1 MLCRKLLALVV
12 SILFLQCSTALA
24 QKGTIKGFV
33 YDKETGEPSIFTSV
47 YLYKTTLGVT
57 TDVNGFFAI
66 TQIPPGDYILIATFL
81 GYDTVKMPVTVG
93 KGEILNKKLYIQKSA
108 YEIKGIN
115 ISAETQE
122 NKTETKVSEI
132 TVTPKKIEQI
142 PTIGGVP
149 DLAQY
154 LQVLPGVIFTGDQGG
169 QLYIRGGSPIQNKV
183 LLDGMIVYNPFHS
196 IGLFSVFDTDIL
208 KNAEVYTGGFG
219 AEYGGRISSVMD
231 ITTRD
236 GNKKRFGG
244 KVDVSTFGAKVLLEG
259 PIVKQKEND
268 KGSASYIISIKNSYL
283 KQSSRIFYKYM
294 NSPSGLSFGEYIKYK
309 DTVGLPFNYTDIY
322 GKVSI
327 NAANGSK
334 VNLFGYSFNDAA
346 DYREIATFKWNSYGG
361 GANFVIIPGKASML
375 IDGTLAYSSYK
386 IALDDQ
392 TDKAKSSTINGFNLG
407 LNFTSF
413 LGKSELRY
421 GLEVLGFGTN
431 FEFYNTANRRIYQK
445 ESTTEFAV
453 FIKYKWVKG
462 KFLIEPSFRA
472 HEYASLSKFS
482 PEPRLAIKYNATKF
496 LRIKLAGGMYSQNL
510 ISASSDKDVVNL
522 FYGFLS
528 GPDNLPKEFDGKEV
542 THALQ
547 KADHVILGIEID
559 LHKYVTLNIE
569 GYYKWF
575 TQLTN
580 INRNKVYDDIP
591 DYANKPDILKKDFI
605 IEKGDAE
612 GLDVTVKFE
621 YNQIYLWA
629 VYSLGFV
636 HRYDGIDT
644 YFPHYDRRHNVNLVG
659 SYNFGKTL
667 TWSINVRWNMGSGFP
682 FSQTQGYYEL
692 LDFTDGINT
701 DYTTDNGDIGIVYAD
716 YDSGRL
722 PYYHRLDIS
731 GSKTFYYAKNMSL
744 EINLGV
750 TNVYNRKNIFY
761 FDRITYKRIDQ
772 LPIMPSLGISFKF

>member
-1 MLCRKLLALVV
+1 
-12 SILFLQCSTALA
+12 
-24 QKGTIKGFV
+24 
-33 YDKETGEPSIFTSV
+33 
-47 YLYKTTLGVT
+47 
-57 TDVNGFFAI
+57 
-66 TQIPPGDYILIATFL
+66 
-81 GYDTVKMPVTVG
+81 
-93 KGEILNKKLYIQKSA
+93 
-108 YEIKGIN
+108 
-115 ISAETQE
+115 
-122 NKTETKVSEI
+122 
-132 TVTPKKIEQI
+132 
-142 PTIGGVP
+142 
-149 DLAQY
+149 
-154 LQVLPGVIFTGDQGG
+154 
-169 QLYIRGGSPIQNKV
+169 
-183 LLDGMIVYNPFHS
+183 
-196 IGLFSVFDTDIL
+196 
-208 KNAEVYTGGFG
+208 
-219 AEYGGRISSVMD
+219 
-231 ITTRD
+231 
-236 GNKKRFGG
+236 
-244 KVDVSTFGAKVLLEG
+244 
-259 PIVKQKEND
+259 
-268 KGSASYIISIKNSYL
+268 
-283 KQSSRIFYKYM
+283 
-294 NSPSGLSFGEYIKYK
+294 
-309 DTVGLPFNYTDIY
+309 
-322 GKVSI
+322 
-327 NAANGSK
+327 
-334 VNLFGYSFNDAA
+334 
-346 DYREIATFKWNSYGG
+346 
-361 GANFVIIPGKASML
+361 
-375 IDGTLAYSSYK
+375 
-386 IALDDQ
+386 
-392 TDKAKSSTINGFNLG
+392 
-407 LNFTSF
+407 
-413 LGKSELRY
+413 
-421 GLEVLGFGTN
+421 
-431 FEFYNTANRRIYQK
+431 
-445 ESTTEFAV
+445 
-453 FIKYKWVKG
+453 
-462 KFLIEPSFRA
+462 
-472 HEYASLSKFS
+472 
-482 PEPRLAIKYNATKF
+482 
-496 LRIKLAGGMYSQNL
+496 MYSQNL

-731 GSKTFYYAKNMSL
+731 GSKTFYFAKNMSL